1 MINARRLS
9 AVAVGLVTLAGLGAC
24 TSQPSVQAVARDVVE
39 SIGLEPAQETCMLEA
54 IDGYS
59 EGELEQIGEANE
71 TVDFSSDVPPEDRG
85 TEALQKFYAD
95 LDTCM
100 GAG

>member
-1 MINARRLS
+1 VTHARRLT
-9 AVAVGLVTLAGLGAC
+9 ALAVGLVTIVGLGAC

-39 SIGLEPAQETCMLEA
+39 SIGLEPEQETCMLEA

-59 EGELEQIGEANE
+59 EDELQQIGEANE
-71 TVDFSSDVPPEDRG
+71 TVDFSSDAPPEDRG

-95 LDTCM
+95 LDACM

>member
-1 MINARRLS
+1 MINARRLT
-9 AVAVGLVTLAGLGAC
+9 ALGLVTIAGLGAC

-39 SIGLEPAQETCMLEA
+39 SIGLEPDQEACMLEA

-59 EGELEQIGEANE
+59 EDELEQIGEANE

-85 TEALQKFYAD
+85 HAEALQKFYAD
-95 LDTCM
+95 LDACM

>member
-1 MINARRLS
+1 MINARRLT
-9 AVAVGLVTLAGLGAC
+9 ALAVGLVTVAGLGAC

-39 SIGLEPAQETCMLEA
+39 SIGLEPDQEACMLEA

-59 EGELEQIGEANE
+59 EEELQQIGEANE

-95 LDTCM
+95 LDACM
-100 GAG
+100 GTG